1 MTAKEYLSQA
11 YKIDNDINSKLEQVA
26 SLRDLATKATTTMSD
41 MPGSPNRNIYKIE
54 NAVVKIMELE
64 DEINSD
70 INELISLKADITHM
84 IKRVTNR
91 QERTI
96 LEKRYLCF
104 DTWEQISVDMGYSI
118 QHTFRLHDK
127 ALREIDGFL
136 KVES

>member
-26 SLRDLATKATTTMSD
+26 SLRDLATKATTTISD
-41 MPGSPNRNIYKIE
+41 MPGSPNRNIHKME
-54 NAVVKIMELE
+54 NAIVKIVDLE

-127 ALREIDGFL
+127 ALREIDGLL

>member
-26 SLRDLATKATTTMSD
+26 SLRDLATKATTTISD
-41 MPGSPNRNIYKIE
+41 MPGSPNRNIHKME
-54 NAVVKIMELE
+54 NAIVKIVDLE

-127 ALREIDGFL
+127 ALIEIDGFL

>member
-1 MTAKEYLSQA
+1 
-11 YKIDNDINSKLEQVA
+11 
-26 SLRDLATKATTTMSD
+26 MSD
-41 MPGSPNRNIYKIE
+41 MPGSPNRNIHKME
-54 NAVVKIMELE
+54 NAIIKIVDLE

-136 KVES
+136 KDES